1 MFKKYFA
8 VVMIIALAAMLAF
21 GCGQKPAEQP
31 AEQPSDSGSAGS
43 FDGEVKVG
51 ILVPT
56 TGSEA
61 TYGKDME
68 NAFNLAVDDVNA
80 NGGLLGKKVV
90 TVTADDA
97 CDPQQSTAAAN
108 KLISQ
113 GVVAV
118 VGGYCSGA
126 TIPTLALFGDANV
139 PFIITAANS
148 RKIIDENPG
157 NAFQTNGTAAHQ
169 IEKAIEMWNAGGVK
183 KIAIVHQGDGYS
195 EDLAKLAQAEWE
207 KAGNEVVAFEVMN
220 KGEQDTSALVT
231 RIKAKSP
238 DLVFWTAYF
247 ADGGLLIKQLR
258 QGGYTGKIMVGDGS
272 CSPQL
277 IEIGGTATEGVQ
289 VLSSPIAEYL
299 PAAKEF
305 REKYQAKYNMDPGP
319 YSALAFD
326 GIGILADAVTR
337 ANTFDA
343 TAVIEALA
351 ATKDYQGVAGTTT
364 FAENHTLAKSNFM
377 VVEVKD
383 GKFVLVDSEL

>member
-1 MFKKYFA
+1 MRMSKKSLFLVA
-8 VVMIIALAAMLAF
+8 VLVLLALTVF
-21 GCGQKPAEQP
+21 GCGQKEPADTGTEGA
-31 AEQPSDSGSAGS
+31 AEG
-43 FDGEVKVG
+43 GEVLVG
-51 ILVPT
+51 IMVPT

-68 NAFNLAVDDVNA
+68 NSFNLAVDQINA
-80 NGGLLGKKVV
+80 AGGVGGKMIK

-97 CDPQQSTAAAN
+97 CDPQQSASAAN

-126 TIPTLALFGDANV
+126 TIPTLTLYNDAKI
-139 PFIITAANS
+139 PFVITAANS
-148 RKIIDENPG
+148 SKIADENPG

-169 IEKAIEMWNAGGVK
+169 IEKAIEMWNKGGVK
-183 KIAIVHQGDGYS
+183 KVAIVHQGDGYS
-195 EDLAKLAQAEWE
+195 EDLAKIAQAEWTA
-207 KAGNEVVAFEVMN
+207 AGNEVVALEVMN

-258 QGGYTGKIMVGDGS
+258 QSGYDGKIMAGDGS

-277 IEIGGTATEGVQ
+277 MEIGGTATEGVQ

-299 PAAKEF
+299 PAAKDF
-305 REKYQAKYNMDPGP
+305 SDKYKEKYSVDPGP
-319 YSALAFD
+319 YAALAYD
-326 GIGILADAVTR
+326 GMGILADAMNR
-337 ANTFDA
+337 AGSIEFDA
-343 TAVIEALA
+343 VVAALSETA
-351 ATKDYQGVAGTTT
+351 DYQGVAGTTT
-364 FAENHTLAKSNFM
+364 FAEDHTLAISNFM

-383 GKFVLVDSEL
+383 GKYTLVQ

>member
-1 MFKKYFA
+1 MRMSKKTLLLVA
-8 VVMIIALAAMLAF
+8 LIALLALAIF
-21 GCGQKPAEQP
+21 GCGQKEPADIGSGTDTP
-31 AEQPSDSGSAGS
+31 AG
-43 FDGEVKVG
+43 DGEILVG
-51 ILVPT
+51 IMVPT

-68 NAFNLAVDDVNA
+68 NSFNLAVDHINAAGGVN
-80 NGGLLGKKVV
+80 GKMIK

-97 CDPQQSTAAAN
+97 CDPQQSASAAN

-126 TIPTLALFGDANV
+126 TIPTLSLYNDAKI

-148 RKIIDENPG
+148 SKLADENPG
-157 NAFQTNGTAAHQ
+157 NCFQTNGTAFHQ
-169 IEKAIEMWNAGGVK
+169 IEKAMEMWTKGGVK
-183 KIAIVHQGDGYS
+183 KVAVVHQGDAYS
-195 EDLAKLAQAEWE
+195 ADLANIVEKEWPA
-207 KAGNEVVAFEVMN
+207 AGNEVVAIEVMN

-231 RIKAKSP
+231 RLKAKNP

-258 QGGYTGKIMVGDGS
+258 QSGYEGKIMVGDGS

-277 IEIGGTATEGVQ
+277 IQIGGTATEGVQ

-305 REKYQAKYNMDPGP
+305 SEKYKEKYNADPGP
-319 YSALAFD
+319 YAALAYD
-326 GIGILADAVTR
+326 GMGLLADAMSR
-337 ANTFDA
+337 AGSTDFDA
-343 TAVIEALA
+343 VVQAL
-351 ATKDYQGVAGTTT
+351 KDTDNYEGVAGTTS

-383 GKFVLVDSEL
+383 GKFTFVQ

>member
-1 MFKKYFA
+1 MSKKSLFLVA
-8 VVMIIALAAMLAF
+8 VVVLLALAAF
-21 GCGQKPAEQP
+21 GCGQKEPADTGSEGT
-31 AEQPSDSGSAGS
+31 AEG
-43 FDGEVKVG
+43 GEVLVG
-51 ILVPT
+51 IMVPT

-68 NAFNLAVDDVNA
+68 NSFNLAVDQINA
-80 NGGLLGKKVV
+80 AGGIGGKNIK

-97 CDPQQSTAAAN
+97 CDPQQSASAAN

-126 TIPTLALFGDANV
+126 TIPTLTLFNDAQI
-139 PFIITAANS
+139 PFVITAANS
-148 RKIIDENPG
+148 SKIADENPG
-157 NAFQTNGTAAHQ
+157 NAFQTNGTAFHQ
-169 IEKAIEMWNAGGVK
+169 IEKAMEMWSKGGVK
-183 KIAIVHQGDGYS
+183 KVAIVHQGDGYS
-195 EDLAKLAQAEWE
+195 ADLASIAETEWA
-207 KAGNEVVAFEVMN
+207 KAGNEIVAVEVMN

-231 RIKAKSP
+231 RLKAKSP

-258 QGGYTGKIMVGDGS
+258 QSGYTGKIMAGDGS

-299 PAAKEF
+299 PAAKDF
-305 REKYQAKYNMDPGP
+305 SDKFKAKYNVDPGP
-319 YSALAFD
+319 YAALAYD
-326 GIGILADAVTR
+326 GMGILADAMNR
-337 ANTFDA
+337 AGATDFDA
-343 TAVIEALA
+343 VVKALA
-351 ATKDYQGVAGTTT
+351 ETKDYQGVAGTTT
-364 FAENHTLAKSNFM
+364 FAENHTLATSNFM

-383 GKFVLVDSEL
+383 GKYTLVQ

>member
-1 MFKKYFA
+1 MSKKTLFLVA
-8 VVMIIALAAMLAF
+8 VMVLLALAAF
-21 GCGQKPAEQP
+21 GCGQKEPAETGDGTEEP
-31 AEQPSDSGSAGS
+31 ATG
-43 FDGEVKVG
+43 GEILVG
-51 ILVPT
+51 IMVPT

-68 NAFNLAVDDVNA
+68 NSFNLAAEQINA
-80 NGGLLGKKVV
+80 KGGVGGKTIK

-97 CDPQQSTAAAN
+97 CDPQQSASAAN

-126 TIPTLALFGDANV
+126 TIPTLTLYNDAKI

-148 RKIIDENPG
+148 SKLADENPG
-157 NAFQTNGTAAHQ
+157 NSFQTNGTAFHQ
-169 IEKAIEMWNAGGVK
+169 IEKAMEMWTKQGVK
-183 KIAIVHQGDGYS
+183 KVAIVHQGDAYS
-195 EDLAKLAQAEWE
+195 ADLANITETEWP
-207 KAGNEVVAFEVMN
+207 KTGNEIVATEVMN

-231 RIKAKSP
+231 RLKAKSP

-258 QGGYTGKIMVGDGS
+258 QSGYTGKIMAGDGS

-299 PAAKEF
+299 PAAKDF
-305 REKYQAKYNMDPGP
+305 SDAYQAKYNMAPGP
-319 YSALAFD
+319 YAALAYD
-326 GIGILADAVTR
+326 GMGILADAMSR
-337 ANTFDA
+337 AGATDFDA
-343 TAVIEALA
+343 VVKALA
-351 ATKDYQGVAGTTT
+351 ETQDYQGVAGTTT
-364 FAENHTLAKSNFM
+364 FAENHTLATSNFM

-383 GKFVLVDSEL
+383 GKYTLVQ

>member
-1 MFKKYFA
+1 MSKKTLFLV
-8 VVMIIALAAMLAF
+8 VVMAMLALAAF
-21 GCGQKPAEQP
+21 GCGQQQAEQP
-31 AEQPSDSGSAGS
+31 ADNNTGTEEQQ
-43 FDGEVKVG
+43 FDGEILVG
-51 ILVPT
+51 IMVPT

-68 NAFNLAVDDVNA
+68 NAINIAADQINA
-80 NGGLLGKKVV
+80 KGGVMGKKIV

-97 CDPQQSTAAAN
+97 CDPQQSASAAN

-126 TIPTLALFGDANV
+126 TIPTLTLYNDAKI
-139 PFIITAANS
+139 PFVITAANS
-148 RKIIDENPG
+148 SKIETENPG
-157 NAFQTNGTAAHQ
+157 NAFETNGTAKHQ
-169 IEKAIEMWNAGGVK
+169 VEKAIEMWTNGGVK
-183 KIAIVHQGDGYS
+183 KVAIVHQGDAYS
-195 EDLAKLAQAEWE
+195 EDLAKMADTEW
-207 KAGNEVVAFEVMN
+207 KAAGNEVVAMEVMN

-231 RIKAKSP
+231 RIKAKNP

-258 QGGYTGKIMVGDGS
+258 QSGYTGKIMVGDGS

-289 VLSSPIAEYL
+289 VLSSPIADYL
-299 PAAKEF
+299 PAAKQYVEDY
-305 REKYQAKYNMDPGP
+305 KAKYSMDPGP

-326 GIGILADAVTR
+326 GLGILADAMTR
-337 ANTFDA
+337 ANATDFDA
-343 TAVIEALA
+343 VVKALSE
-351 ATKDYQGVAGTTT
+351 TKDYQGIAGTTT
-364 FAENHTLAKSNFM
+364 FAENHTLATSNFM

-383 GKFVLVDSEL
+383 GKFVLVQ